1 MAAFHF
7 RSRRTRR
14 LWTTGLT
21 LTALALFAVV
31 FVAASSANLAGS
43 TFEGNDGNLV
53 VNTAGNTDWANAPNR
68 VVGLDQPS
76 GSTDNSFGQGT
87 KEDDPNVTVVSG
99 SIPPQKNDLTRFYI
113 SSEFA
118 GGSNFLYLAWE
129 RAVNIGNANMD
140 LEINQK
146 ATTGFT
152 GTTTGPLT
160 LNRTAG
166 DLLVHYDFAGSGT
179 PTLGLSTWVTTGPDS
194 QCFAQNGK
202 VPCWGNHIDLGG
214 NAEGAVNTVDVTD
227 PVPPNAPRTLT
238 AGLFGEAAINLTAAG
253 VFPPGTCEGFGSAF
267 LKSRSSSSF
276 GAEVKDFIAP
286 QPVNISNC
294 GTVNIHKQDDLG
306 APLAGAVF
314 TLFKDNAPVDG
325 APPHGA
331 EDTATT
337 LTCTTA
343 ASGNCQILNVPF
355 GDYWAVET
363 TGVPG
368 HDLAADQ
375 SFSLTQ
381 STPNLTISLTFV
393 DPRQPG
399 AILVTKL
406 RKHAADGPGDHP
418 QAGVDFTVNGVTKTT
433 DANGQACFDGLQ
445 FGSYTVHETTPVG
458 YHGEADKTVVVDNT
472 ASCSN
477 ATFVGETVTFHNKPL
492 TNITLSVDSQID
504 GGTSST
510 IDCGG
515 GATGTTG
522 PNGDGSVSRNDL
534 EPGTYTCTVVIDP

>member
-160 LNRTAG
+160 LNRSAG

>member
-375 SFSLTQ
+375 SFSLTG
-381 STPNLTISLTFV
+381 STPNQTISLTFV